1 MKCIEIEEAV
11 ARLFGIR
18 QHIIVPNASWG
29 LGLHEC
35 DLLIVRP
42 SGYAIEVEIKT
53 SKADLKQDAKKS
65 HGHYSEKIKQL
76 YFAVPKDLYDAAC
89 EYAPFDAG
97 IITVAASDPEW
108 RLGKLFAHIER
119 ESPIRKNARPLNE
132 KEILKAATLG
142 AMRVWSLK
150 RKLIAK
156 MSKAA

>member
-11 ARLFGIR
+11 ARLFDIR
-18 QHIIVPNASWG
+18 RHIIVPNASWG

-42 SGYAIEVEIKT
+42 SGYAIEVEIKV
-53 SKADLKQDAKKS
+53 SKADLKKDAEKR

-76 YFAVPKDLYDAAC
+76 YFAVPQDLYAAAC
-89 EYAPFDAG
+89 QFAPYDAG

-108 RLGKLFAHIER
+108 FPEKLFAHIER
-119 ESPIRKNARPLNE
+119 EAPVKKNARPLNE

-150 RKLIAK
+150 RKLIK
-156 MSKAA
+156 QMGKAV